1 MASDRGH
8 INQALTNYAAGVA
21 KNLDQQFIA
30 DQVAPPIPVPSMSD
44 AYWKMGDDSMRADGD
59 IIGLTSDVPR
69 VAFAWSDDAYSVKEY
84 GYESVLS
91 KAKLANADGGMGL
104 LRTTSAGLVR
114 KIKLELEIRVAA
126 RYADTGVFTNT
137 SALDAAN
144 RWDNDTSDPVG
155 QAQTALETQRGL
167 IGVQPNTLIIG
178 AHVYSHLRLHPAITS
193 RLAGL
198 VAGSPATDAQ
208 IAACLGVDRVIV
220 GRAVKITSKEG
231 ATKTKADV
239 WGKIAVFCYIDPSV
253 DVAQGNIT
261 PVQRFAYTGF
271 MPEFGTYEYDEGAL
285 KRVLGVYA
293 AYDLK
298 TVAADAS
305 YLYTTAVG

>member
-8 INQALTNYAAGVA
+8 INQALTNYTAGVA

-44 AYWKMGDDSMRADGD
+44 AYWVMGDDSMRADGD
-59 IIGLTSDVPR
+59 IISLTADVPR
-69 VAFAWSDDAYSVKEY
+69 VSFSWSDDAYSVKEY

-126 RYADTGVFTNT
+126 AYAAMSNT
-137 SALDAAN
+137 SALAAAD
-144 RWDNDTSDPVG
+144 RWDSDTSDPVG
-155 QAQTALETQRGL
+155 QSQSSLETIRGL

-198 VAGSPATDAQ
+198 VAGTAASDAQ
-208 IAACLGVDRVIV
+208 IATALGVDRVIV

-231 ATKTKADV
+231 AASKTKADV
-239 WGKIAVFCYIDPSV
+239 WGKVAVFCYIDPSN
-253 DVAQGNIT
+253 DVAAGNIT

-298 TVAADAS
+298 TVAASAA
-305 YLYTTAVG
+305 YLYTTVTA